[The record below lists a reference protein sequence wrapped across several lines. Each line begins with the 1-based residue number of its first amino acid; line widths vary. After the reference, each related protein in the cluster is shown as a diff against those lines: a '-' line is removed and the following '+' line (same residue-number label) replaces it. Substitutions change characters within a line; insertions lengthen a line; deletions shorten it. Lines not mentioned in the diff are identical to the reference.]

1 MGTIRD
7 PKPFKPRPQVDAER
21 LIRALP
27 PHLTA
32 CLLGRLP
39 DADTAAA
46 LSASVD
52 LRGKPWPEH
61 LCEGLRL
68 LAALCDTAA
77 RTPSLCHILE
87 VT

>member
-1 MGTIRD
+1 M
-7 PKPFKPRPQVDAER
+7 DAER

-27 PHLTA
+27 PHLTS
-32 CLLGRLP
+32 CMVGRLP
-39 DADTAAA
+39 SADTAAA

-52 LRGKPWPEH
+52 LRGKPWTEH

-87 VT
+87 VLLCR